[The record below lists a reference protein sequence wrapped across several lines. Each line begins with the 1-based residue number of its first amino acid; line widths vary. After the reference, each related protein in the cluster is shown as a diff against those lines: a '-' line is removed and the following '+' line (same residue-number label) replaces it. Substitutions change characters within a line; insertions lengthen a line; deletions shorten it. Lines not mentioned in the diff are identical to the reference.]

1 MVMDGQNRF
10 TYRSLFWPV
19 LLIGIGLIWFLHNI
33 GVLSI
38 SWINFAML
46 LRMWPILLVVLGID
60 LLFGRRSPW
69 VGGLLGL
76 GAALFVLA
84 LVLVGPSMGL
94 VNAANVDLKRE
105 RFTTPIADTT
115 TATVELGLPVGAINV
130 HALSDSS
137 ALIDA
142 EVVHVGDMEFS
153 VSGERE
159 KTVRLTERARDFSF
173 DLFGWMDATQDLESD
188 IGLSPFVPLDLDVQL
203 NVGDADLDLS
213 QLQLTGLN
221 VRGNVGQVSLS
232 LPAAEG
238 RYTANLEGDVGAFQV
253 EFAEPTD
260 VDLTIT
266 GNVGGFVI
274 DVPDGAGVRL
284 EGRVEVGG
292 ISLPDDFVRLQGGG
306 PDFVGQRGVWQSRNY
321 NDADHKIDINFQGDV
336 GGLKVR

>member
-1 MVMDGQNRF
+1 
-10 TYRSLFWPV
+10 
-19 LLIGIGLIWFLHNI
+19 
-33 GVLSI
+33 
-38 SWINFAML
+38 
-46 LRMWPILLVVLGID
+46 
-60 LLFGRRSPW
+60 
-69 VGGLLGL
+69 
-76 GAALFVLA
+76 
-84 LVLVGPSMGL
+84 
-94 VNAANVDLKRE
+94 
-105 RFTTPIADTT
+105 
-115 TATVELGLPVGAINV
+115 LGLPVGAINV

-188 IGLSPFVPLDLDVQL
+188 IGLSPFVPLNLDVQL

-221 VRGNVGQVSLS
+221 VRGNVGHVSLS

-260 VDLTIT
+260 IDLTIK

-274 DVPDGAGVRL
+274 DLPDGAGVRL

-292 ISLPDDFVRLQGGG
+292 LSLPDDFVRLQGGG